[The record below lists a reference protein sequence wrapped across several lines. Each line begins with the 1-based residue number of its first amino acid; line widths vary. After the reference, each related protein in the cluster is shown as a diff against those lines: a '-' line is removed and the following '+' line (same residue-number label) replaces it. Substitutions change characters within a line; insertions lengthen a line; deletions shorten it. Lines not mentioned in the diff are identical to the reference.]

1 VPDPVVVR
9 VNRPYR
15 SVEEYLD
22 AEAGTI
28 DARGMLLIDA
38 PFLPR
43 NTLVRFVVSIAT
55 GEQLIRAEG
64 VARDHVAASPSAP
77 GGLRV
82 WFKRFGV
89 ATKEIIDRAVAT
101 RARGGWTGSA
111 SGPQSTT
118 DLPRVAP
125 NELPSS
131 PTASSPA
138 ASPGAARVQSGEPPR
153 ALAARAT
160 EPLTPPANRS
170 QLLEQ
175 LRVRARAMNAEQLLA
190 AVRR

>member
-1 VPDPVVVR
+1 VT
-9 VNRPYR
+9 RPYR

-22 AEAGTI
+22 AEAETI

-64 VARDHVAASPSAP
+64 VARDRVAATPSAP
-77 GGLRV
+77 AGLRV

-89 ATKEIIDRAVAT
+89 ATKEVIDRAVAI
-101 RARGGWTGSA
+101 RAQRGGSRIA
-111 SGPQSTT
+111 SGPQSVA
-118 DLPRVAP
+118 DLPRVVP
-125 NELPSS
+125 HELPSS
-131 PTASSPA
+131 PQVSPE
-138 ASPGAARVQSGEPPR
+138 PKRTVPGEPAK
-153 ALAARAT
+153 ALGPSHA
-160 EPLTPPANRS
+160 EPLAPPANRND
-170 QLLEQ
+170 LLER
-175 LRVRARAMNAEQLLA
+175 LRARARTMTAEQRLA